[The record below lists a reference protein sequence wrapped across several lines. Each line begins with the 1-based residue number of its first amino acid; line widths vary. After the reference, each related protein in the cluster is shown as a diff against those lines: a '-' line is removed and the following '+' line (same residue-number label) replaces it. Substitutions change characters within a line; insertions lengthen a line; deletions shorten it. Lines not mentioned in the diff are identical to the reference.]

1 MDNVSFGWASRIGT
15 IGAIAA
21 VLVPFIPELADQ
33 AASIGVPGSVWVWV
47 AGLLASVT
55 VIGRMAQAAINTVYS
70 GAPEPAD
77 EGIDDGMVELVGG
90 YVYAKSPE
98 GDTEA

>member
-1 MDNVSFGWASRIGT
+1 
-15 IGAIAA
+15 

-47 AGLLASVT
+47 GGLLATVV
-55 VIGRMAQAAINTVYS
+55 VIGRMAQAAINTVY
-70 GAPEPAD
+70 GQHEGGELYAD
-77 EGIDDGMVELVGG
+77 V
-90 YVYAKSPE
+90 PE

>member
-1 MDNVSFGWASRIGT
+1 MDKVSFGWASRIGT

-33 AASIGVPGSVWVWV
+33 AEAVGVPGSVWVWV
-47 AGLLASVT
+47 AALLAMVT
-55 VIGRMAQAAINTVYS
+55 VVGRMAQAAIATVYS
-70 GAPEPAD
+70 GEPEAAPVDYGPQ
-77 EGIDDGMVELVGG
+77 
-90 YVYAKSPE
+90 